1 MSVPARWSGIYIF
14 SSRLPLASDSK
25 LKEMASSAGRR
36 ANQRQN
42 VLITSM
48 LKKNVEDGVVP
59 TEEYESRKRRTDDVS
74 ARSAVLLDDDYD
86 DEEAAPSPRRQQS
99 KRFDSPR
106 ARLEHYLEI
115 GSFFLKEHAD
125 YYYIL
130 PKKPGRKAMECL
142 SARFGADL
150 RKLGFNPPYSDENP
164 MERWVRSKDDPIDL
178 WSLRT
183 AAEEAEYEASIVAR
197 DGDPFAQI

>member
-1 MSVPARWSGIYIF
+1 
-14 SSRLPLASDSK
+14 
-25 LKEMASSAGRR
+25 MASSAGRR
-36 ANQRQN
+36 AVSQRQN
-42 VLITSM
+42 ALITSL

-59 TEEYESRKRRTDDVS
+59 KDEHEGRKRRIDEVS
-74 ARSAVLLDDDYD
+74 ARSAALCND
-86 DEEAAPSPRRQQS
+86 DEEEEAPSPKRQES

-115 GSFFLKEHAD
+115 GSFLLQEQPD
-125 YYYIL
+125 CYRIV
-130 PKKPGRKAMECL
+130 PKKPGRKAAECL

-150 RKLGFNPPYSDENP
+150 RKRGFAPPRSEENP
-164 MERWVRSKDDPIDL
+164 TPHWIRSKDDPIDL

-183 AAEEAEYEASIVAR
+183 AEEEAEYAASIAAR

>member
-1 MSVPARWSGIYIF
+1 
-14 SSRLPLASDSK
+14 
-25 LKEMASSAGRR
+25 MASSAGRR

-59 TEEYESRKRRTDDVS
+59 TEEYESRKRRIDDVS
-74 ARSAVLLDDDYD
+74 ARSAALLDDDYD
-86 DEEAAPSPRRQQS
+86 DEEAAPSPRRQES

-115 GSFFLKEHAD
+115 GSFSLQEHAD
-125 YYYIL
+125 YYCIL
-130 PKKPGRKAMECL
+130 PKKPGRKATECL